1 MAKTNRES
9 ASLFSS
15 LGTGVF
21 YTNRK
26 NKKKLKGEKRMALKK
41 YDPVARK
48 HVLFEEKKASKL
60 KKKWSATS
68 AAAAAAAAPVA
79 EAAK

>member
-60 KKKWSATS
+60 KKKWNAATATTAKPE
-68 AAAAAAAAPVA
+68 AAAA
-79 EAAK
+79 K